1 MATKLLRGAIL
12 LLCTFSVVAC
22 CNRGKSR
29 SEVFAV
35 LDKYRLDYGKCE
47 VIAKSSGKV
56 NGQEPWLAATA
67 CRGKHLRLVLDE
79 VGDSKNFNGW
89 FEEWKKERGP
99 KAVEDARSTPS
110 TPGDSSGND
119 CPNGAGCLNR
129 CRSECETKH
138 GKMTDVAK
146 ISACAKSGKKPEEC
160 VAAGSNNAAV
170 ACFRSCR
177 GI

>member
-1 MATKLLRGAIL
+1 
-12 LLCTFSVVAC
+12 
-22 CNRGKSR
+22 
-29 SEVFAV
+29 
-35 LDKYRLDYGKCE
+35 
-47 VIAKSSGKV
+47 
-56 NGQEPWLAATA
+56 
-67 CRGKHLRLVLDE
+67 VLDE